1 MILIIGSNGQLGRQM
16 QKALS
21 AKHKAFKAIDY
32 PDIDIVSA
40 ALLKKLI
47 EETRP
52 QTIVNCAAY
61 TNVDKAEADE
71 ESAYNINALGP
82 KNLTQICA
90 DRNIELVHVST
101 DYVFNGVP
109 IIENG
114 FPRPYYEEDV
124 CYPATAYG
132 RTKLAG
138 ERFVQDGCDK
148 WYIFRTAWLYGD
160 GHNFVRTMLRLA
172 ETRDTLSV
180 VNDQIGSPTS
190 TVDLAEGICALIG
203 TGEYGLY
210 HATCEGQC
218 SWNEFAK
225 RIFELAERP
234 ITVLPVTSEEY
245 SKSYPSAA
253 PRPKW
258 SVLEN
263 AYLKT
268 LGKNIF
274 RHWDDSLKEYLK
286 GLSNLQRKGK
296 TR

>member
-16 QKALS
+16 QIALEMRG
-21 AKHKAFKAIDY
+21 KAFLALDY
-32 PDIDIVSA
+32 PDIDIAQLDSM
-40 ALLKKLI
+40 KRLI
-47 EETRP
+47 EDMNP
-52 QTIVNCAAY
+52 AAVVNCAAY
-61 TNVDKAEADE
+61 TNVDKAEAE
-71 ESAYNINALGP
+71 EETAYNINALGA
-82 KNLTQICA
+82 KNLAQICA
-90 DRNIELVHVST
+90 DSHIELVHVST

-114 FPRPYYEEDV
+114 LARAYYEEDT

-148 WYIFRTAWLYGD
+148 WYILRSAWLYGD
-160 GHNFVRTMLRLA
+160 GHNFVRTMLSLA

-190 TVDLAEGICALIG
+190 TVDLAEAICALIG

-218 SWNEFAK
+218 SWNDFAK

-234 ITVLPVTSEEY
+234 VTVVPVTSEEY

-263 AYLKT
+263 AHLKT
-268 LGKNIF
+268 LGKNVF
-274 RHWDDSLKEYLK
+274 KHWDDSLKEYLK
-286 GLSNLQRKGK
+286 SL
-296 TR
+296 